1 MSPKPFSP
9 PGRLSGIL
17 PSLSL
22 LALVLLLL
30 APPGEASA
38 QGIGAHRGN
47 VGGGTGGAHNIY
59 GRIISPLGHL
69 PETRIRVTLEHNE
82 SGTLNATTEPDGS
95 FNFLNLDG
103 GNYRLTVDAGKEY
116 EVVRESIYVE
126 GGQRTYNLP
135 IYLRLRPEANPALA
149 GVPKPALDLF
159 NAGMES
165 ARAGD
170 SAKAIGQLSEAVAL
184 HPQFGVAH
192 GELGALYLKTNQLDK
207 ALEAFRAAQKSMPED
222 PNLQLSYGMAL
233 LEKKDFAEAEKQL
246 RLAVRKLDKSAQAH
260 LYLGAALAR
269 QKSLDEAEKE
279 LQQAVKLSN
288 GQAGL
293 AHKYL
298 GGIYWARQDKKR
310 AADELEKYLKLTPK
324 AADAEQIRGTIK
336 ELRGKS

>member
-1 MSPKPFSP
+1 MSPAPFIRP
-9 PGRLSGIL
+9 ERLPGTFSA
-17 PSLSL
+17 LSL
-22 LALVLLLL
+22 LALFLLL
-30 APPGEASA
+30 APPGGASA
-38 QGIGAHRGN
+38 QSIGAHRGN

-59 GRIISPLGHL
+59 GRIISPLGRL

-95 FNFLNLDG
+95 FSFLNLDG
-103 GNYRLTVDAGKEY
+103 GNYRLTIDAGKEY
-116 EVVRESIYVE
+116 EVVREAIYVE

-159 NAGMES
+159 NAAMAS

-170 SAKAIGQLSEAVAL
+170 SAKAIGQLNEAVAL
-184 HPQFGVAH
+184 QPQFGVAH
-192 GELGALYLKTNQLDK
+192 GELGALYLRANQLDE
-207 ALEAFRAAQKSMPED
+207 ALEAFRAAQRSTPED
-222 PNLQLSYGMAL
+222 PNLQLNYGMAL

-336 ELRGKS
+336 QLRGKS

>member
-1 MSPKPFSP
+1 MSPTPCSLL
-9 PGRLSGIL
+9 GRLSGTL
-17 PSLSL
+17 PALAL
-22 LALVLLLL
+22 LALFPLL
-30 APPGEASA
+30 APPGGARA

-59 GRIISPLGHL
+59 GRIISPLGKL
-69 PETRIRVTLEHNE
+69 PETRIRVTLEHHE

-95 FNFLNLDG
+95 FNFLNLND
-103 GNYRLTVDAGKEY
+103 GNYRLTIDAGKEF

-126 GGQRTYNLP
+126 SGQRTYNLP
-135 IYLRLRPEANPALA
+135 IYLRLKPEANPALA
-149 GVPKPALDLF
+149 GVPRPALDLF

-165 ARAGD
+165 ARRGE
-170 SAKAIGQLSEAVAL
+170 SAKAVEQLSQAVAL

-192 GELGALYLKTNQLDK
+192 GELGALYLKTGQLDK
-207 ALEAFRAAQKSMPED
+207 ALESFGAAQKTMPED
-222 PNLQLSYGMAL
+222 PNLQLNYGMAL
-233 LEKKDFAEAEKQL
+233 LEKKDFAGAEKQL

-269 QKSLDEAEKE
+269 QKSLEEAEKE